1 MKNLIVLARSA
12 DLNLTGEKMFNWKW
26 NLKDLKPADKNV
38 KVFSTFSCGGGS
50 TMGYKLAGFE
60 VLGNVEIDSKINSMY
75 VKNFSPKYNF
85 NMDLRKFNQLE
96 DIPAE
101 LFQLDILD
109 GSPPCTTFSTA
120 GLREKTWGKKKK
132 FREGQTEQVLDDL
145 FFTFLETAEK
155 LQPKII
161 IAENVVGL
169 IKDDAKGYVN
179 LILKKFYSLGYEVQ
193 VFKLNAAFM
202 NVPQARERIFFIANN
217 QHYKKLNLN
226 FDYPLIT
233 FGEVKTAHGKP
244 IDENSLTAKRLKK
257 MLPTDQD
264 IGDITARIEK
274 KRNNFNTKLIY
285 DDRVAPT
292 LCANSRYIR
301 VYDKRGATAEDFINV
316 STFPQDY
323 DFCGNSVIYVTSMCA
338 PPNMMANL
346 ATEIYRQWLRK

>member
-1 MKNLIVLARSA
+1 
-12 DLNLTGEKMFNWKW
+12 
-26 NLKDLKPADKNV
+26 
-38 KVFSTFSCGGGS
+38 
-50 TMGYKLAGFE
+50 
-60 VLGNVEIDSKINSMY
+60 
-75 VKNFSPKYNF
+75 
-85 NMDLRKFNQLE
+85 MD
-96 DIPAE
+96 
-101 LFQLDILD
+101 
-109 GSPPCTTFSTA
+109 
-120 GLREKTWGKKKK
+120 
-132 FREGQTEQVLDDL
+132 
-145 FFTFLETAEK
+145 
-155 LQPKII
+155 
-161 IAENVVGL
+161 
-169 IKDDAKGYVN
+169 
-179 LILKKFYSLGYEVQ
+179 
-193 VFKLNAAFM
+193 
-202 NVPQARERIFFIANN
+202 VPQARERIFFIANN
-217 QHYKKLNLN
+217 QHYPKLKLN
-226 FDYPLIT
+226 FTGTPIK
-233 FGEVKTAHGKP
+233 FGEVRTPRGNP